1 MGGPS
6 FIQNHM
12 QPNQNQNLANKAA
25 AEFSDLRFKLQA
37 KGPYNSRPGETN
49 MPEIKNLG
57 AVQSNMMIPT
67 NNLMTNLLNQ
77 KSKIIPEF

>member
-1 MGGPS
+1 MGGSP

-12 QPNQNQNLANKAA
+12 QPNQNQNLANKAVV
-25 AEFSDLRFKLQA
+25 EFSDLRIKLQA
-37 KGPYNSRPGETN
+37 KGPYGSWHGESD

-57 AVQSNMMIPT
+57 AVQSNIMIPT

-77 KSKIIPEF
+77 KSKIVEDF